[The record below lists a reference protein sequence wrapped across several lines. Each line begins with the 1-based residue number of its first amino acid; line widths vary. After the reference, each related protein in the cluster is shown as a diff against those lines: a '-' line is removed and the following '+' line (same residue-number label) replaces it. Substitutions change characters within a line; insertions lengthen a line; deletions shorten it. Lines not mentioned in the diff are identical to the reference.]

1 MKEIKRIYCNGT
13 MKVERIDKEY
23 SVCVCNKSGNYE
35 EIDNSLINNKNNI
48 KSSSTSNALI
58 TVRLDKDLIVTAGT
72 GTENDPYLVGNNT
85 KK

>member
-23 SVCVCNKSGNYE
+23 SVCVCNKCGNYE

-48 KSSSTSNALI
+48 KCCYV
-58 TVRLDKDLIVTAGT
+58 TVVYDDKEKETFRDL
-72 GTENDPYLVGNNT
+72 
-85 KK
+85 

>member
-23 SVCVCNKSGNYE
+23 SVCVCNKCGNYE

-48 KSSSTSNALI
+48 F
-58 TVRLDKDLIVTAGT
+58 D
-72 GTENDPYLVGNNT
+72 
-85 KK
+85 